1 MVSFEEIKI
10 EYKTGAVLGLTA
22 LVLSF
27 AVGLAAGNT
36 VPYTFGRALFLG
48 IVFACLGAGLT
59 MLLRKYVPEV
69 FGAPSGETSGVAVS
83 EQEAATGEGMQSSA
97 GISAV
102 DTSAPVSSS
111 FEASAGVS
119 GSAEEPG
126 FVPLGEYVAGQ
137 TGLGDE
143 HLQPKSS
150 TSVGKHILEEKGMK
164 YEPKII
170 AEAIRT
176 MISKDQ

>member
-1 MVSFEEIKI
+1 MVTFESVKI
-10 EYKTGAVLGLTA
+10 EYKTGAVFGALA
-22 LVLSF
+22 LVLSI

-36 VPYTFGRALFLG
+36 VLYTFGRALFLG
-48 IVFACLGAGLT
+48 IVFACLGTGLT

-69 FGAPSGETSGVAVS
+69 FTSSEGSAGSSAFDEGASGTDFGA
-83 EQEAATGEGMQSSA
+83 SA

-111 FEASAGVS
+111 FDASSGVS
-119 GSAEEPG
+119 GGAEEQG

-137 TGLGDE
+137 QYGDE
-143 HLQPKSS
+143 HLQTKGSV
-150 TSVGKHILEEKGMK
+150 SVGRHILEEKGVK

-170 AEAIRT
+170 ADAIRT
-176 MISKDQ
+176 MMSKDQ

>member
-10 EYKTGAVLGLTA
+10 EYKAGAVLGLTA

-36 VPYTFGRALFLG
+36 VLYTFGRALFLC
-48 IVFACLGAGLT
+48 IVFVCLGTGLT

-69 FGAPSGETSGVAVS
+69 FSAQTGGMSGTAAG
-83 EQEAATGEGMQSSA
+83 EQPAAGEEMFSSA

-102 DTSAPVSSS
+102 DTSSPVSSS
-111 FEASAGVS
+111 FEASSAAGT
-119 GSAEEPG
+119 EEPG
-126 FVPLGEYVAGQ
+126 FVPLGEYVGGQ
-137 TGLGDE
+137 AKLGDE

-150 TSVGKHILEEKGMK
+150 HSVGKHILEEKGMK